1 LNSGHGRPAAW
12 VASDIVRI
20 EDGRLAEHWD
30 VLQDEATEGQS
41 LSGLPIFED
50 RELSD
55 MTLEDTK
62 RILVGEWVSV
72 TPEVRPSATRNP
84 DGTLKPFYLSREF
97 KYLGDDR
104 FELTISNW
112 ADPYGKVAVARI
124 DLRGHIEWVGE
135 HPIASGAQKVNFV
148 ADEAYEVTPM
158 IAGFADLLNSVAS
171 AGFAPWQ
178 AGQRQSVF
186 GKTFAPFGLAEGRNF
201 MEYDLIYVQGDYLFW
216 GARNVDGR
224 GFDTER
230 NRPTNL
236 QIPLGRKR

>member
-1 LNSGHGRPAAW
+1 
-12 VASDIVRI
+12 
-20 EDGRLAEHWD
+20 
-30 VLQDEATEGQS
+30 
-41 LSGLPIFED
+41 
-50 RELSD
+50 

-97 KYLGDDR
+97 KYL
-104 FELTISNW
+104 
-112 ADPYGKVAVARI
+112 
-124 DLRGHIEWVGE
+124 LRGYIEWVGE
-135 HPIASGAQKVNFV
+135 HPIASGAQKANFI

-224 GFDTER
+224 GFAPSRTGQRTSRSRCGAKARIEGEWHDDLSSR
-230 NRPTNL
+230 LARGQAHSGDRWRHGAGP
-236 QIPLGRKR
+236 

>member
-1 LNSGHGRPAAW
+1 
-12 VASDIVRI
+12 
-20 EDGRLAEHWD
+20 
-30 VLQDEATEGQS
+30 
-41 LSGLPIFED
+41 
-50 RELSD
+50 

-62 RILVGEWVSV
+62 RILVGEWVSF

-112 ADPYGKVAVARI
+112 ADPYGQVAVARI

-135 HPIASGAQKVNFV
+135 HPIASGAQKANFI

-158 IAGFADLLNSVAS
+158 IAGFADLLNKVAS

>member
-1 LNSGHGRPAAW
+1 
-12 VASDIVRI
+12 
-20 EDGRLAEHWD
+20 
-30 VLQDEATEGQS
+30 
-41 LSGLPIFED
+41 
-50 RELSD
+50 

-62 RILVGEWVSV
+62 RILVGEWVSF

-97 KYLGDDR
+97 KCFGDDR
-104 FELTISNW
+104 
-112 ADPYGKVAVARI
+112 
-124 DLRGHIEWVGE
+124 
-135 HPIASGAQKVNFV
+135 
-148 ADEAYEVTPM
+148 YEVTPM
-158 IAGFADLLNSVAS
+158 IAGFADLLNKVAS

>member
-1 LNSGHGRPAAW
+1 
-12 VASDIVRI
+12 
-20 EDGRLAEHWD
+20 
-30 VLQDEATEGQS
+30 
-41 LSGLPIFED
+41 
-50 RELSD
+50 

-62 RILVGEWVSV
+62 RILVGEWVSF

-112 ADPYGKVAVARI
+112 ADPYDQVAVARI

-135 HPIASGAQKVNFV
+135 RPIASGAQKANFI

-158 IAGFADLLNSVAS
+158 IAGFADLLNKVAS

-186 GKTFAPFGLAEGRNF
+186 GKTFEPFGLAEGRNF
-201 MEYDLIYVQGDYLFW
+201 MEYDLIYVQGAICSGGQETLTPAASTPSRTGQRTSRSRCDAKARIEGEWHDDLSSRPARGQAHFGDRW
-216 GARNVDGR
+216 RHGAG
-224 GFDTER
+224 
-230 NRPTNL
+230 P
-236 QIPLGRKR
+236 

>member
-1 LNSGHGRPAAW
+1 
-12 VASDIVRI
+12 
-20 EDGRLAEHWD
+20 
-30 VLQDEATEGQS
+30 
-41 LSGLPIFED
+41 
-50 RELSD
+50 

-97 KYLGDDR
+97 KYL
-104 FELTISNW
+104 
-112 ADPYGKVAVARI
+112 
-124 DLRGHIEWVGE
+124 LRGYIEWVGE
-135 HPIASGAQKVNFV
+135 HPIASGAQKANFI

>member
-1 LNSGHGRPAAW
+1 
-12 VASDIVRI
+12 
-20 EDGRLAEHWD
+20 
-30 VLQDEATEGQS
+30 
-41 LSGLPIFED
+41 
-50 RELSD
+50 

-135 HPIASGAQKVNFV
+135 HPIARDV
-148 ADEAYEVTPM
+148 
-158 IAGFADLLNSVAS
+158 
-171 AGFAPWQ
+171 
-178 AGQRQSVF
+178 
-186 GKTFAPFGLAEGRNF
+186 EGRHQRH
-201 MEYDLIYVQGDYLFW
+201 DKV
-216 GARNVDGR
+216 ARRRVGTAPVRDA
-224 GFDTER
+224 
-230 NRPTNL
+230 
-236 QIPLGRKR
+236 

>member
-1 LNSGHGRPAAW
+1 
-12 VASDIVRI
+12 
-20 EDGRLAEHWD
+20 
-30 VLQDEATEGQS
+30 
-41 LSGLPIFED
+41 
-50 RELSD
+50 

-62 RILVGEWVSV
+62 RILVGEWVSF

-135 HPIASGAQKVNFV
+135 HPIASGAQKANFI

-158 IAGFADLLNSVAS
+158 IAGFADLLNSVAT
-171 AGFAPWQ
+171 AGFAPMFRGTICSG
-178 AGQRQSVF
+178 GQETSTAAASTPS
-186 GKTFAPFGLAEGRNF
+186 GTGRPTSRSR
-201 MEYDLIYVQGDYLFW
+201 W
-216 GARNVDGR
+216 GANGR
-224 GFDTER
+224 IEGEGHDDLSS
-230 NRPTNL
+230 RPAQGQAHSGDRWRHGT
-236 QIPLGRKR
+236 GS